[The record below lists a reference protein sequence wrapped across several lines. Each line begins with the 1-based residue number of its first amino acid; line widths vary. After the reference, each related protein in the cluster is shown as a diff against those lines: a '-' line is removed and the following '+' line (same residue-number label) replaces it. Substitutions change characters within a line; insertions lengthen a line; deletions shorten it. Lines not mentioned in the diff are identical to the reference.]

1 MNPSN
6 SMKVYGL
13 IALFKYPILFFF
25 FLEGNIFGTLSIYYR
40 KISMPG
46 LRKRMKET

>member
-25 FLEGNIFGTLSIYYR
+25 SWREIFLEH
-40 KISMPG
+40 
-46 LRKRMKET
+46 